1 MKLFTGIKGVLVL
14 KEAQQMSL
22 NLQPNIRKK
31 SKLGSILKKVVKQK
45 ALWLMALPG
54 IIWYFIFCYVPMY
67 GLIIGFKNFSP
78 FRGIMKSPWVGFK
91 WFQQFFSSQFFWP
104 LIRNTLLLNI
114 YSILFSFPIPIIL
127 ALFLNEI
134 QHSWFKRTGQTI
146 SYLPHFISTVVIVG
160 MVTNFL
166 TPGGIVNNFLGIFG
180 VKPINFLVK
189 PEWFRTIYI
198 ASGIWQSAGWG
209 SIIYLAAIG
218 GIDQELYEAATV
230 DGANKIRQLWHVT
243 IPCIAPTII
252 ILLILN
258 VGHILSIGYEKIL
271 LLYNPSTYETA
282 DVINT
287 YVYRR
292 GIISGEFSFGAAVG
306 LFQSVVNFIT
316 VVAANKI
323 SKTLSEVSLW

>member
-1 MKLFTGIKGVLVL
+1 MKA
-14 KEAQQMSL
+14 AQQISL
-22 NLQPNIRKK
+22 NLPPNIRKK
-31 SKLGSILKKVVKQK
+31 TTLGSIIKKFMKQK

-54 IIWYFIFCYVPMY
+54 VIWYFTFCYVPMY
-67 GLIIGFKNFSP
+67 GLIIAFKNFSP
-78 FRGIMKSPWVGFK
+78 FRGILKSPWVGFK
-91 WFQQFFSSQFFWP
+91 WFEQFFSSQFFWP

-114 YSILFSFPIPIIL
+114 YSIIFSFPVPIIL
-127 ALFLNEI
+127 ALVLNEI
-134 QHSWFKRTGQTI
+134 QHSWYKRTGQTI

-166 TPGGIVNNFLGIFG
+166 TPGGIINNFLGLFG
-180 VKPINFLVK
+180 VEPINFLVK

-198 ASGIWQSAGWG
+198 ASGVWQSAGWG

-230 DGANKIRQLWHVT
+230 DGASKIRQLLNVT
-243 IPCIAPTII
+243 IPCILPTII

-323 SKTLSEVSLW
+323 SKTISEVSLW

>member
-1 MKLFTGIKGVLVL
+1 LFTGIKGVLVL

-166 TPGGIVNNFLGIFG
+166 TPGGIVNNFLNLFG

>member
-1 MKLFTGIKGVLVL
+1 MFTGIKGGLVL

-166 TPGGIVNNFLGIFG
+166 TPGGIVNNFLNLFG